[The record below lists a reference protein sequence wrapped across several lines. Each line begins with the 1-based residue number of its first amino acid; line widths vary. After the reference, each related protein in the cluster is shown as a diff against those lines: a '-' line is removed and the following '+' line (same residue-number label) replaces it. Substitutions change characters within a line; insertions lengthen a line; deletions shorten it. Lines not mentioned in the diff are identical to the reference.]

1 MSTGNYPANSHKSKE
16 EMRDIENTKPKN
28 DKKKVE
34 KVVTGTVKVKKKNEL
49 HKFADI
55 FISEDVKNV
64 KSYVFMDV
72 LVPAIKKAV
81 VDIVTDGVNMIFYGG
96 VRRNNGIGANIPK
109 VPYSS
114 LSIGNYGGVSNNKP
128 LPRKTYDYDNIVLP
142 SRSDAE
148 ILLSNMH
155 NHIREYGEVSV
166 GDLYDFVGVTGTYTD
181 YDYGWTDLRNARS
194 VRVRDGYALELP
206 KVSPLN

>member
-1 MSTGNYPANSHKSKE
+1 MSATDYKPNSHKYKE
-16 EMRDIENTKPKN
+16 ESRKKQPEEE
-28 DKKKVE
+28 KKKLE
-34 KVVTGTVKVKKKNEL
+34 KVVGGAVKVKKKNEL

-72 LVPAIKKAV
+72 LVPAIKKAI

-96 VRRNNGIGANIPK
+96 VRRVGNGSSIPK

-114 LSIGNYGGVSNNKP
+114 LSTGKYDPRPSDRTV
-128 LPRKTYDYDNIVLP
+128 RKTYDYDNIVFP
-142 SRSDAE
+142 SRGDAE
-148 ILLSNMH
+148 EVLTHMYDSLKK
-155 NHIREYGEVSV
+155 YGEVSV
-166 GDLYDFVGVTGTYTD
+166 GDLYDLVGVSGSYTD

-194 VRVRDGYALELP
+194 VRVRDGYALDLP
-206 KVSPLN
+206 RVSPLS